1 MSGDNLGSLRIALT
15 SDRMEAWVHVPPG
28 LGASLDAL
36 VVGAMLDERGVARSQ
51 ERDAA
56 VAALIEQARRE
67 PHHEVAAAVVK
78 GTPPVHG
85 EDAWFE
91 PASAEPHQTESTDA
105 THTDHRAA
113 CPWTFVRSG
122 GSLGV
127 FHAATPGLDGVDVTG
142 AVVAAK
148 PGRRGAVSVDPSV
161 RIGADGLATAR
172 WSGVVEASR
181 TRVAVER
188 VLRVGGYVDFS
199 TGNIDCPCDVE
210 VSQGVRDGFTLI
222 SGGDVAIAGLVE
234 AAHVAARDVRLSR
247 GMAGR
252 EKGVLEAARDLHTHY
267 IEGTT
272 VAVGRDLAV
281 DREIVGCRTIVGRRV
296 AMPGGTIIGGEL
308 IAAGRIDVLN
318 LGSEARA
325 PTSVVC
331 GRIPGLETHLSR
343 ALEILPSLEHELAQM
358 KDRLA
363 ALQRASGRMNTSQ
376 ADEQTGLQFD
386 IAGAQAKHHRLLQG
400 LAQTIARLRNWSQA
414 ELVVGGRIHKGVRI
428 WIGACVAEPRD
439 EQVVGP
445 LSMSVDHSGK
455 PVIRMGSETQAR
467 PLSSVMRVMPDS
479 RFVDLTSIGRDL
491 ERRGVLMP
499 LAA

>member
-1 MSGDNLGSLRIALT
+1 
-15 SDRMEAWVHVPPG
+15 
-28 LGASLDAL
+28 
-36 VVGAMLDERGVARSQ
+36 
-51 ERDAA
+51 
-56 VAALIEQARRE
+56 
-67 PHHEVAAAVVK
+67 
-78 GTPPVHG
+78 
-85 EDAWFE
+85 
-91 PASAEPHQTESTDA
+91 
-105 THTDHRAA
+105 
-113 CPWTFVRSG
+113 
-122 GSLGV
+122 
-127 FHAATPGLDGVDVTG
+127 
-142 AVVAAK
+142 
-148 PGRRGAVSVDPSV
+148 
-161 RIGADGLATAR
+161 
-172 WSGVVEASR
+172 
-181 TRVAVER
+181 
-188 VLRVGGYVDFS
+188 
-199 TGNIDCPCDVE
+199 
-210 VSQGVRDGFTLI
+210 
-222 SGGDVAIAGLVE
+222 
-234 AAHVAARDVRLSR
+234 
-247 GMAGR
+247 
-252 EKGVLEAARDLHTHY
+252 
-267 IEGTT
+267 
-272 VAVGRDLAV
+272 
-281 DREIVGCRTIVGRRV
+281 
-296 AMPGGTIIGGEL
+296 MPGGTIIGGEL